1 MKIEHHPVSKLFPI
15 LAYEP
20 EQKLFIA
27 ADNSLCFGFL
37 CRPLSGCDAAAGQRL
52 NVFLN
57 QEWPVD
63 TLIQVSLYTSPDI
76 DDTLALLETRRR
88 NQKSYA
94 HQQMTQET
102 LAFLRNG
109 THTPLSGTD
118 IVIRRVKLLVTVKL
132 PLSNL
137 EPTESDFRQA
147 VELRQATEQALQTI
161 GLVPQA
167 LSSDLYVR
175 FMNTVMNW
183 SPEAGW
189 HDRVEPECD
198 PQLLIRE
205 QFFDYDTSLRKDNR
219 GLWLGDKRVKMLS
232 VKRFP
237 DQMNFGKAAAYLSDI
252 PTGTRGIR
260 ENFML
265 SVTIHYPDAESTKSG
280 IETRRQWV
288 ANQTH
293 GPLLKFLPQLAERT
307 AHFDS
312 LIRAYN
318 TGDRPVRIY
327 FGMILFCDADNE
339 SRPVSNAK
347 TYFRELGF
355 QLMEDRFFCLPFF
368 LNCLPFGAERAAMKD
383 LNRYRTMAT
392 QHVIPLLPIFADW
405 SGTGT
410 PTINT
415 ISRNGQLQSI
425 SLFDSGSNYN
435 CVIAAEPGRGKSFL
449 SNEMILSYLAEGARI
464 WVIDVGRSYKNL
476 AEHLDGEFLE
486 FSTES
491 AICMNPF
498 ELIRDWKDEADIV
511 YGLVSAMAA
520 PTEKLSDLQ
529 TAGLKRV
536 LKETWDQKGT
546 TMCLDDLAE
555 ALKNDPDQR
564 IRDVGQQLYPF
575 TSKGEYGRFFNGRNN
590 VRFTNDFVVLEL
602 EELKGR
608 KHLQHVVLL
617 QLIYQIQQEM
627 YLGERDRPKLVII
640 DESWDLLGMGDTAK
654 FMEEGARRFRK
665 YGGASVFIV
674 HSINDLYESPNGMA
688 IAATS
693 AFTFLLGQKRET
705 IESVKEQKRLSLSE
719 GGYALLSSVHTIPG
733 RYSEILFLTSSGQG
747 IGRLIVDPAKRL
759 LYSTHPQD
767 VHRLKHLREQGL
779 DLHQAIQYVLAERSG
794 RANHAA

>member
-37 CRPLSGCDAAAGQRL
+37 CRPLSGCDEAAGQRL

-252 PTGTRGIR
+252 PTCTRGIR

-767 VHRLKHLREQGL
+767 VHRLKHLR
-779 DLHQAIQYVLAERSG
+779 
-794 RANHAA
+794 

>member
-1 MKIEHHPVSKLFPI
+1 MNTEHHPVSKLFPI

-205 QFFDYDTSLRKDNR
+205 QYFDFDTSLRKDNR

-260 ENFML
+260 ENFLL

-733 RYSEILFLTSSGQG
+733 RYSEILFLTSAGQG

-767 VHRLKHLREQGL
+767 VHRLKQLREQGL
-779 DLHQAIQYVLAERSG
+779 DLHQAIQYILAERSG